1 MALRDDDGPVADHLQ
16 QQPLAIHEWGSYE
29 GVRTGV
35 AEIGGPCSHRARP
48 GLDGGRRRHH
58 VGEVKLPWLG
68 PVSLT
73 GFQNAWFF
81 LFLLIVLLVVG
92 AYVAQ
97 QFARRRRVLR
107 FANMEVLER
116 VAPPRPSRW
125 RHVPT
130 ILLATSLVLLT
141 TAMAGPTSDVRI
153 PLNRAVVMLVID
165 VSESMDATDVSP
177 TRLAA
182 AKVAGKQFADELT
195 PAINLGLVEFAANAT
210 LLVAPTTNR
219 AAVKSAIDRLVPAPK
234 TATGE
239 GIFTAMQAIATVG
252 AVLGGGDGPPP
263 ARIVL
268 ESDGAENVPLD
279 PNAPQGAFTA
289 ARAAKSQG
297 IEISTISFGTPDGT
311 VEYQGA
317 TIPVPVDDQTLQ
329 KICEITGGQSFHAD
343 SLESLKRVYET
354 LQRQIGYQTVKGD
367 ASLPWMLLG
376 ALVLGG
382 AVLAGLLLNRRL
394 PS

>member
-1 MALRDDDGPVADHLQ
+1 MRL
-16 QQPLAIHEWGSYE
+16 PLM
-29 GVRTGV
+29 
-35 AEIGGPCSHRARP
+35 
-48 GLDGGRRRHH
+48 
-58 VGEVKLPWLG
+58 G
-68 PVSLT
+68 PVSLA

-81 LFLLIVLLVVG
+81 LFLLIVLLMVG
-92 AYVAQ
+92 IYVAQ
-97 QFARRRRVLR
+97 QYARRRRVLR
-107 FANMEVLER
+107 FANMEVLQR
-116 VAPPRPSRW
+116 VAPSRLSRW

-165 VSESMDATDVSP
+165 ISESMAATDVAP
-177 TRLAA
+177 NRLAA
-182 AKVAGKQFADELT
+182 AQEAGKQFAEELT
-195 PAINLGLVEFAANAT
+195 PAINLGLVAFAANAT

-219 AAVKSAIDRLVPAPK
+219 AAVKAAIDTLQPAPK

-239 GIFTAMQAIATVG
+239 GIFTALQAIATVG
-252 AVLGGGDGPPP
+252 SVMGGGDGPPP

-289 ARAAKSQG
+289 ARAAKDQG
-297 IEISTISFGTPDGT
+297 VQISTISFGTPDGT
-311 VEYQGA
+311 VVYQGA

-329 KICEITGGQSFHAD
+329 KICDITDGQSFHAD
-343 SLESLKRVYET
+343 SLESLKDVYTT
-354 LQRQIGYQTVKGD
+354 LQRQIGYETVKGD
-367 ASLPWMLLG
+367 ASLAWMLLG
-376 ALVLGG
+376 TVVMAG

-394 PS
+394 PA

>member
-1 MALRDDDGPVADHLQ
+1 M
-16 QQPLAIHEWGSYE
+16 
-29 GVRTGV
+29 
-35 AEIGGPCSHRARP
+35 
-48 GLDGGRRRHH
+48 
-58 VGEVKLPWLG
+58 KLPLLG

-81 LFLLIVLLVVG
+81 LFLLVVLLLVG

-116 VAPPRPSRW
+116 VAPARPSRW

-130 ILLATSLVLLT
+130 VLLAASLVLLT
-141 TAMAGPTSDVRI
+141 TAMAGPTSNVRI

-165 VSESMDATDVSP
+165 VSESMTATDVAPS
-177 TRLAA
+177 RLVA
-182 AKVAGKQFADELT
+182 AKVAGKQFTDELT

-219 AAVKSAIDRLVPAPK
+219 AAVKAAIDGLQPAPK

-239 GIFTAMQAIATVG
+239 GLFTAMQAIATVG
-252 AVLGGGDGPPP
+252 SVLGGGDGPPP

-289 ARAAKSQG
+289 ARAAKAQG
-297 IEISTISFGTPDGT
+297 IQISTISFGTPDGT
-311 VEYQGA
+311 VDYQGA

-329 KICEITGGQSFHAD
+329 KICEITDGQSFHAD
-343 SLESLKRVYET
+343 SLESLKQVYST
-354 LQRQIGYQTVKGD
+354 LQRQIGYETVKGD
-367 ASLPWMLLG
+367 ASMAWMLLG
-376 ALVLGG
+376 AVVMAG
-382 AVLAGLLLNRRL
+382 AVLAGLLLNTRL
-394 PS
+394 PA

>member
-1 MALRDDDGPVADHLQ
+1 M
-16 QQPLAIHEWGSYE
+16 
-29 GVRTGV
+29 
-35 AEIGGPCSHRARP
+35 
-48 GLDGGRRRHH
+48 
-58 VGEVKLPWLG
+58 KLPLLG
-68 PVSLT
+68 PVSVT

-81 LFLLIVLLVVG
+81 LFLLAVLLVLG
-92 AYVAQ
+92 LYVVL

-116 VAPPRPSRW
+116 VAPARPSRW

-165 VSESMDATDVSP
+165 VSESMASTDVP
-177 TRLAA
+177 PDRLTA

-195 PAINLGLVEFAANAT
+195 PAINLGLVEFAANAS
-210 LLVAPTTNR
+210 LLVSPTTNR
-219 AAVKSAIDRLVPAPK
+219 AAVKAAIDSLKPAPK

-239 GIFTAMQAIATVG
+239 GLFTALQAIATVG
-252 AVLGGGDGPPP
+252 SVMGGGDGPPP

-279 PNAPQGAFTA
+279 ANAPQGAFTA
-289 ARAAKSQG
+289 ARAAKAAGVQ
-297 IEISTISFGTPDGT
+297 ISTISFGTPYGT
-311 VEYQGA
+311 VEYEGA

-329 KICEITGGQSFHAD
+329 KICEITDGQAFHAD
-343 SLESLKRVYET
+343 SLESLKNVYST
-354 LQRQIGYQTVKGD
+354 LQRQIGYETVKGD
-367 ASLPWMLLG
+367 ASLAWMLLG
-376 ALVLGG
+376 AVALAG
-382 AVLAGLLLNRRL
+382 AILAGLFLNRRL

>member
-1 MALRDDDGPVADHLQ
+1 M
-16 QQPLAIHEWGSYE
+16 
-29 GVRTGV
+29 
-35 AEIGGPCSHRARP
+35 
-48 GLDGGRRRHH
+48 
-58 VGEVKLPWLG
+58 KLPLLG
-68 PVSLT
+68 PVSLA
-73 GFQNAWFF
+73 GFQHAWFF
-81 LFLLIVLLVVG
+81 LFLLAVLLVIG
-92 AYVAQ
+92 LYVVQ

-116 VAPPRPSRW
+116 VAPPHPSRW

-165 VSESMDATDVSP
+165 VSESMASTDVP
-177 TRLAA
+177 PNRLAA
-182 AKVAGKQFADELT
+182 AKEAGKQFADQLT

-210 LLVAPTTNR
+210 LLVPPTTNR
-219 AAVKSAIDRLVPAPK
+219 SAVKAGIDSLQPAPK

-239 GIFTAMQAIATVG
+239 GIFTALQAIATVG
-252 AVLGGGDGPPP
+252 SVMGGGGPSPP

-289 ARAAKSQG
+289 ARAAKAEGVQ
-297 IEISTISFGTPDGT
+297 ISTISFGTPYGT
-311 VEYQGA
+311 VDYEGA

-329 KICEITGGQSFHAD
+329 KICEITDGQAFHAD
-343 SLESLKRVYET
+343 SLDSLKNVYST
-354 LQRQIGYQTVKGD
+354 LQRQIGYETVKGD
-367 ASLPWMLLG
+367 ASMAWMLLG
-376 ALVLGG
+376 AVVLAG

-394 PS
+394 PA

>member
-1 MALRDDDGPVADHLQ
+1 MRL
-16 QQPLAIHEWGSYE
+16 PL
-29 GVRTGV
+29 
-35 AEIGGPCSHRARP
+35 
-48 GLDGGRRRHH
+48 
-58 VGEVKLPWLG
+58 LG

-81 LFLLIVLLVVG
+81 LFLLLVLVLVGV
-92 AYVAQ
+92 YFAQ

-116 VAPPRPSRW
+116 VAPPNPSRW

-130 ILLATSLVLLT
+130 ILLAASLVLLT
-141 TAMAGPTSDVRI
+141 TAMAGPTSNVRI

-165 VSESMDATDVSP
+165 VSESMAATDVPP

-182 AKVAGKQFADELT
+182 AKEAGKQFADELT
-195 PAINLGLVEFAANAT
+195 PAINLGLVKYAANAT

-219 AAVKSAIDRLVPAPK
+219 AAVKSAIDGLAPAPK

-252 AVLGGGDGPPP
+252 AVMGGGEGPPP

-297 IEISTISFGTPDGT
+297 IQISTISFGTPDGT
-311 VEYQGA
+311 VDYQGA

-329 KICEITGGQSFHAD
+329 KICEITDGQSFHANSLA
-343 SLESLKRVYET
+343 SLEQVYAT
-354 LQRQIGYQTVKGD
+354 LERQIGYETVKGD
-367 ASLPWMLLG
+367 ASLAWMLLG

-394 PS
+394 PA

>member
-1 MALRDDDGPVADHLQ
+1 M
-16 QQPLAIHEWGSYE
+16 
-29 GVRTGV
+29 
-35 AEIGGPCSHRARP
+35 
-48 GLDGGRRRHH
+48 
-58 VGEVKLPWLG
+58 KLPLLG

-73 GFQNAWFF
+73 GFQHAWFF
-81 LFLLIVLLVVG
+81 LFLLAVLLVLG
-92 AYVAQ
+92 IYVAL
-97 QFARRRRVLR
+97 QFARRRKVLL

-116 VAPPRPSRW
+116 VAPARQSRW

-130 ILLATSLVLLT
+130 ILLAASLVLLT

-165 VSESMDATDVSP
+165 VSESMASNDVPP
-177 TRLAA
+177 TRLDA
-182 AKVAGKQFADELT
+182 AKEAGKQFAGELT

-210 LLVAPTTNR
+210 LLVPPTTNR
-219 AAVKSAIDRLVPAPK
+219 EAVKKAIDSLKPAPK

-252 AVLGGGDGPPP
+252 AVMGGGEGPPP

-289 ARAAKSQG
+289 ARAAKAQG
-297 IEISTISFGTPDGT
+297 IQISTISFGTPYGT
-311 VEYQGA
+311 VEYEGA

-329 KICEITGGQSFHAD
+329 KICEITDGQSFHAD
-343 SLESLKRVYET
+343 SLESLKEVYTT
-354 LQRQIGYQTVKGD
+354 LEHQIGYETVKGD
-367 ASLPWMLLG
+367 ASLAWMLLG
-376 ALVLGG
+376 AV
-382 AVLAGLLLNRRL
+382 VLAGAMLAGVLLNRRL

>member
-1 MALRDDDGPVADHLQ
+1 M
-16 QQPLAIHEWGSYE
+16 
-29 GVRTGV
+29 
-35 AEIGGPCSHRARP
+35 
-48 GLDGGRRRHH
+48 
-58 VGEVKLPWLG
+58 KLPLLG

-73 GFQNAWFF
+73 GFQNGWFF
-81 LFLLIVLLVVG
+81 LFLLIVLLVIG
-92 AYVAQ
+92 IYVAQ
-97 QFARRRRVLR
+97 QYARRRRVLR

-116 VAPPRPSRW
+116 VAPSRPTRW

-130 ILLATSLVLLT
+130 VLLATSLVLLT
-141 TAMAGPTSDVRI
+141 TAMAGPTSDIRI
-153 PLNRAVVMLVID
+153 PLNRAVVVLVID
-165 VSESMDATDVSP
+165 VSESMMSTDVAP

-182 AKVAGKQFADELT
+182 AQEAGKQFADELT

-219 AAVKSAIDRLVPAPK
+219 EAVKAAIDGLQAAPK

-239 GIFTAMQAIATVG
+239 GLFTALQAISTVG
-252 AVLGGGDGPPP
+252 AVMGGGDGPPP

-297 IEISTISFGTPDGT
+297 VQISTISFGTPDGT
-311 VEYQGA
+311 VVYEGA

-329 KICEITGGQSFHAD
+329 EICKITDGQSFHAD
-343 SLESLKRVYET
+343 SLQSLKDVYTT
-354 LQRQIGYQTVKGD
+354 LQRQIGYETVKGD
-367 ASLPWMLLG
+367 ASLAWMLLG
-376 ALVLGG
+376 AVVMAG